1 MLSANFLF
9 CRYISN
15 ATGLNALHVASLYGE
30 VDAIRVL
37 LTHMPAQMKANE
49 PQNLNLALSKVK
61 NISIFSEIIAPET
74 RQKSLQNNRLPKL
87 IAKFYQL

>member
-1 MLSANFLF
+1 M
-9 CRYISN
+9 
-15 ATGLNALHVASLYGE
+15 ASLYGE

-61 NISIFSEIIAPET
+61 VILFNFQGNYIPGDFIDWADVS
-74 RQKSLQNNRLPKL
+74 
-87 IAKFYQL
+87 

>member
-1 MLSANFLF
+1 M
-9 CRYISN
+9 
-15 ATGLNALHVASLYGE
+15 ASLYGE

-61 NISIFSEIIAPET
+61 IILFNFQENYIFTEKNLVLSSSLNDNFQFHVFNAH
-74 RQKSLQNNRLPKL
+74 KSR
-87 IAKFYQL
+87 I

>member
-1 MLSANFLF
+1 M
-9 CRYISN
+9 
-15 ATGLNALHVASLYGE
+15 ASLYGE

-61 NISIFSEIIAPET
+61 IILLGEENVLFILWEFHLRQLQTVEGQVPISF
-74 RQKSLQNNRLPKL
+74 K
-87 IAKFYQL
+87 